1 MNTTNTIISVLSDK
15 NIIGVMSSSISIMI
29 LGFYLGKSN
38 KLKSSFSLPLG
49 EIILALSIP
58 ALSFNAFMKDFDKET
73 FVNGTN
79 ILIWSFLI
87 HLFLIVIGNIFY
99 KNLDF
104 DKQVTLKIMSTFGGI
119 TVFGIPIA
127 QALYGDLGVIYSS
140 IFSIPYRVLLYSYGF
155 IKMSS
160 IKMDKKNLKSMF
172 LNPVILA
179 TFIGLFIWL
188 FQESLPQVNISGQKF
203 AILRIDKTAFWI
215 YKPLAFLAGLCSPL
229 AWLAAGLKLSEL
241 PIKESLK
248 NPIAWQFSIVKTI
261 LIPLLILVIILGV
274 NFFNVLQLSSISLGV
289 ITIMMATPTAS
300 VVIAYSLKYN
310 KEPLVTSSCSFLS
323 TIFSLITIPVL
334 IAFLQIAIGI
344 VYLKF

>member
-38 KLKSSFSLPLG
+38 KLKSSFSIPLG
-49 EIILALSIP
+49 EIILTISIP

-73 FVNGTN
+73 FVNGIN

-87 HLFLIVIGNIFY
+87 HLFLMAIGNIFY
-99 KNLDF
+99 KNLDLE
-104 DKQVTLKIMSTFGGI
+104 KQLTLKIMSVFGGI

-179 TFIGLFIWL
+179 TFIGLFIWI
-188 FQESLPQVNISGQKF
+188 FQEYLPQVSISGQKF
-203 AILRIDKTAFWI
+203 PILRIDKTAFWI

-229 AWLAAGLKLSEL
+229 AWLASGLKLSEL

-248 NPIAWQFSIVKTI
+248 NSIAWQFSIIKTL
-261 LIPLLILVIILGV
+261 LIPFLVLVIILGA
-274 NFFNVLQLSSISLGV
+274 NFFGILQLSSVSLGV

-310 KEPLVTSSCSFLS
+310 KEPLITSSCSLLS
-323 TIFSLITIPVL
+323 TIFSLITIPIL
-334 IAFLQIAIGI
+334 IAFLQIF
-344 VYLKF
+344 KF

>member
-29 LGFYLGKSN
+29 LGFYLGKSE
-38 KLKSSFSLPLG
+38 KLKSSFSIPLG
-49 EIILALSIP
+49 EVILTISIP

-73 FVNGTN
+73 FINGIN

-87 HLFLIVIGNIFY
+87 HLFLMVIGNIFY

-104 DKQVTLKIMSTFGGI
+104 DKQLTLKIMSVFGGI

-140 IFSIPYRVLLYSYGF
+140 IFSIPYRILLYSYGF
-155 IKMSS
+155 IKMSD
-160 IKMDKKNLKSMF
+160 IKIDKKNLQSMIF
-172 LNPVILA
+172 NPVILA
-179 TFIGLFIWL
+179 TFVGLFIWI
-188 FQESLPQVNISGQKF
+188 FQSYLPKVSISGQSF
-203 AILRIDKTAFWI
+203 PILRIDKTAFWI

-248 NPIAWQFSIVKTI
+248 NSVAWQFSIIKTI
-261 LIPLLILVIILGV
+261 LIPLIVLVIILTA
-274 NFFNVLQLSSISLGV
+274 NFLDILQLSSVSLGV

-300 VVIAYSLKYN
+300 VIIAYSLKYN
-310 KEPLVTSSCSFLS
+310 KEPLITSSCSLLS
-323 TIFSLITIPVL
+323 TMFSLITIPIL
-334 IAFLQIAIGI
+334 IAFLQI
-344 VYLKF
+344 LKP

>member
-1 MNTTNTIISVLSDK
+1 MNTTNSIVTVLSDK

-29 LGFYLGKSN
+29 LGFYLGKTD
-38 KLKSSFSLPLG
+38 KLKSSFSIPLG
-49 EIILALSIP
+49 ELILSISIP
-58 ALSFNAFMKDFDKET
+58 ALSFNAFMKDFNRET
-73 FVNGTN
+73 FINGIN

-87 HLFLIVIGNIFY
+87 HLFLIAIGNIFY
-99 KNLDF
+99 KNLNM
-104 DKQVTLKIMSTFGGI
+104 DKQMTLKIMSVFGGV

-140 IFSIPYRVLLYSYGF
+140 IFSIPYRILLYSYGF

-179 TFIGLFIWL
+179 TFTGLFIWM
-188 FQESLPQVNISGQKF
+188 FQAYLPQVNISGQNF
-203 AILRIDKTAFWI
+203 SILRIDKTAFWI
-215 YKPLAFLAGLCSPL
+215 YKPLSFLAGLCSPL

-241 PIKESLK
+241 PVKESLK
-248 NPIAWQFSIVKTI
+248 NSIAWQFSVVKTI
-261 LIPLLILVIILGV
+261 LIPLLILLIILGA
-274 NFFNVLQLSSISLGV
+274 NLLGVLQLSSISLGV

-310 KEPLVTSSCSFLS
+310 KEPLTTSSCSFLS
-323 TIFSLITIPVL
+323 TVFSLVTIPIL
-334 IAFLQIAIGI
+334 IAFLQI
-344 VYLKF
+344 FE

>member
-29 LGFYLGKSN
+29 LGFYLGKTN
-38 KLKSSFSLPLG
+38 KLSSSFSVPLG
-49 EIILALSIP
+49 EIILSISIP
-58 ALSFNAFMKDFDKET
+58 ALSFNAFMKDFDKST
-73 FVNGTN
+73 FINGMN

-87 HLFLIVIGNIFY
+87 HLFLMGIGNIFY
-99 KNLDF
+99 KNLDL
-104 DKQVTLKIMSTFGGI
+104 DKQLTLKIMSIFGGV

-127 QALYGDLGVIYSS
+127 QALYSDLGVIYSS

-160 IKMDKKNLKSMF
+160 IKMDKKNIKSMF

-179 TFIGLFIWL
+179 TFTGLFIWI
-188 FQESLPQVNISGQKF
+188 FQEYLPQVNISGQNYAF
-203 AILRIDKTAFWI
+203 LRIDKTAFWI

-241 PIKESLK
+241 SIKDSL
-248 NPIAWQFSIVKTI
+248 NNSIAWQFSFIKTI
-261 LIPLLILVIILGV
+261 FIPLLTLAIIFGV
-274 NFFNVLQLSSISLGV
+274 NHFGILQLSTISLGV

-310 KEPLVTSSCSFLS
+310 KEPLITSSCSFLS
-323 TIFSLITIPVL
+323 TVFSLVTIPIL
-334 IAFLQIAIGI
+334 IAFLQI
-344 VYLKF
+344 FN

>member
-29 LGFYLGKSN
+29 LGFYLGKTN
-38 KLKSSFSLPLG
+38 KLSSSFSVPLG
-49 EIILALSIP
+49 EIILSISIP
-58 ALSFNAFMKDFDKET
+58 ALSFNAFMKDFDKST
-73 FVNGTN
+73 FTNGMN

-87 HLFLIVIGNIFY
+87 HLFLMGIGNIFY
-99 KNLDF
+99 KNLDL
-104 DKQVTLKIMSTFGGI
+104 DKQLTLKIMSIFGGV

-127 QALYGDLGVIYSS
+127 QALYSDLGVIYSS

-160 IKMDKKNLKSMF
+160 IKMDKKNIKSMF

-179 TFIGLFIWL
+179 TFIGLFIWI
-188 FQESLPQVNISGQKF
+188 FQEYLPQVNISGQNYAF
-203 AILRIDKTAFWI
+203 LRIDKTAFWV

-241 PIKESLK
+241 SIKDSLK
-248 NPIAWQFSIVKTI
+248 NSIAWQFSFTKTI
-261 LIPLLILVIILGV
+261 LIPLLVLTIIFGV
-274 NFFNVLQLSSISLGV
+274 NHFGILQLSTIGLGV

-310 KEPLVTSSCSFLS
+310 KEPLITSSCSFLS
-323 TIFSLITIPVL
+323 TIFSLVTIPIL
-334 IAFLQIAIGI
+334 IAFLQI
-344 VYLKF
+344 FN